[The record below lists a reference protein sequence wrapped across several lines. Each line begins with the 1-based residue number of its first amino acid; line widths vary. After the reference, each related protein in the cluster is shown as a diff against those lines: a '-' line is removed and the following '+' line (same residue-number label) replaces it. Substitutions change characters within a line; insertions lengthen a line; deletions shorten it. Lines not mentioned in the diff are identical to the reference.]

1 MRFVCFEGDV
11 KYHLGHTGTFTHTS
25 TLAENSHNVK
35 LTVAPNPS
43 HLEAIYPVI
52 VGMVRA
58 QQQGLCDTG
67 RNKVM
72 GLLVHGDA
80 AFCGLGIVSETLQLS
95 DVPGFSTGGVIH
107 IVINNQVTLY
117 EGIGVLVLQAN

>member
-1 MRFVCFEGDV
+1 MSIVCIEGDV

-25 TLAENSHNVK
+25 RQAGNSHKVK

-58 QQQGLCDTG
+58 QQQGLGDID
-67 RNKVM
+67 RSKVM

-80 AFCGLGIVSETLQLS
+80 AFCGLGMVSETLQLS
-95 DVPGFSTGGVIH
+95 DVPGFSTGGIIH
-107 IVINNQVTLY
+107 VVINNQVTL
-117 EGIGVLVLQAN
+117 